1 MKILFFVSGLG
12 AGGKERRLTELMKE
26 LKYHPEIEFEL
37 VIMSHDIH
45 YREVLDLKI
54 NIHYLLRKTKK
65 DLSIIYKFYRLCKE
79 TKPDIVHCWDSM
91 TAIYCSLACKILRIK
106 LVNGMIADAQNQKS
120 FFSKR
125 QMRANLTF
133 PLSDVIVANSKAGI
147 LAYSAPMNKSVVIYN
162 GFNFNRI
169 QNLLPVDHIRK
180 ELNINTIYVV
190 GMVATYSGYKDY
202 KTYYTAA
209 QILLDRGYDVTFLAI
224 GANTDSAQSGGL
236 ISSKYHPNFRL
247 LGKKSGV
254 ESFINIMDVC
264 VLSTFTEGISNSIL
278 EYMALGKPVVATD
291 GGGTNE
297 LIDDKKTGF
306 LVKQSNP
313 EDLAEKIEFLL
324 KDSDLRKRLG
334 ICGNE
339 RVKNMFSIDIMVN
352 KFIALYK

>member
-37 VIMSHDIH
+37 VIMSRDIH
-45 YREVLDLKI
+45 YKEVLDLNIK
-54 NIHYLLRKTKK
+54 IHYLLRKTKK
-65 DLSIIYKFYRLCKE
+65 DFSIIYKFYRLCKE

-91 TAIYCSLACKILRIK
+91 TAIYCSFACKILGIK

-125 QMRANLTF
+125 QIRANLTF
-133 PLSDVIVANSKAGI
+133 PLSNVIVANSEAGI
-147 LAYSAPMNKSVVIYN
+147 KAYSAPMNKSVVIYN

-169 QNLLPVDHIRK
+169 KNLLPVEQVRK
-180 ELNINTIYVV
+180 ELNINTIHVV
-190 GMVATYSGYKDY
+190 GMVATFSSYKDY
-202 KTYYTAA
+202 KTYFAAA
-209 QILLDRGYDVTFLAI
+209 QILLDRGYNVVFLAI
-224 GANTDSAQSGGL
+224 GDHTDSSRSKDL
-236 ISSKYHPNFRL
+236 INSKYFSSFRL

-254 ESFINIMDVC
+254 ESFINSMDVC

-291 GGGTNE
+291 GGGTKE

-306 LVKQSNP
+306 LVKQSDP
-313 EDLAEKIEFLL
+313 EDLAQKIEFLL
-324 KDSDLRKRLG
+324 KDSDLRKRMGLL
-334 ICGNE
+334 GNE

-352 KFIALYK
+352 KFLALYK